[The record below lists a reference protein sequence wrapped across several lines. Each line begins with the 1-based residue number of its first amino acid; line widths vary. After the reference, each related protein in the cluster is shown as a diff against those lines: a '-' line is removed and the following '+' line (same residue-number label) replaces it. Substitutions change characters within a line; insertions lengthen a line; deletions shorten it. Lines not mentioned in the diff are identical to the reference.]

1 MWFWLF
7 IASACLNIFLILYVR
22 WLLKQIE
29 SFNDQVKD
37 LSEMVLSF
45 SDHLDSV
52 YELELFYGDDTLKAL
67 MEHSRQLSENLSNL
81 DLILNETEE
90 EQNKIEEEKA

>member
-7 IASACLNIFLILYVR
+7 IASACFNIFLILYVR

-29 SFNDQVKD
+29 SFNDQMRD

-45 SDHLDSV
+45 SGHLDSV

-67 MEHSRQLSENLSNL
+67 MDHSRQLSENLSNL